1 MSDYTPPTGT
11 PNYMGGGNW
20 GGSTNQ
26 TKHVA
31 LQVDFLADKAKFAI
45 EMMEAALAGF
55 DTIEKKI
62 IDVSNSN
69 TMPTPEMIRA
79 FAYDIDTNQKQLQ
92 AGLARVKEM
101 MIDIN
106 RSTDAIQK
114 PGQGW

>member
-1 MSDYTPPTGT
+1 MSDYTPPTGNT
-11 PNYMGGGNW
+11 NYMNSGSGWGN
-20 GGSTNQ
+20 TQQ

-62 IDVSNSN
+62 IDVSNSQV
-69 TMPTPEMIRA
+69 MPTPETIRA

-101 MIDIN
+101 MVDIN
-106 RSTDAIQK
+106 RSTDAIQT
-114 PGQGW
+114 PGKGW